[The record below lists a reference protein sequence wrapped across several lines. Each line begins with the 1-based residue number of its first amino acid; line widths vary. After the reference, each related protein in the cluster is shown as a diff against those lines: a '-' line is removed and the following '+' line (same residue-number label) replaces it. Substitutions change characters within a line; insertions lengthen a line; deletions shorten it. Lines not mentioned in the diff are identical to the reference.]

1 MAIPPLL
8 AFVMIVA
15 PLSQSLYYGAIISGL
30 WKDPL
35 MAHFRDY
42 GAEHRV
48 YPLCRFLEWT
58 GLAAISGGLFS
69 GDALAPYSYIGATF
83 APLAFFVV
91 AILAFIGDFIVRRHP
106 DLREA
111 LPRWYFE
118 LLRNATR
125 QERRFIG
132 FAWLRIPRRM
142 RWRLNGDQA
151 AFRTWADTVRITVI
165 YGAYDPNNP
174 WTMWG

>member
-1 MAIPPLL
+1 MSIPPLL
-8 AFVMIVA
+8 VFIFVVV
-15 PLSQSLYYGAIISGL
+15 PVSFTVYYGALISGL

-35 MAHFRDY
+35 MARFRNY
-42 GAEHRV
+42 GDERRV
-48 YPLCRFLEWT
+48 YPLCRFLEWAA
-58 GLAAISGGLFS
+58 LAAFMGGLFS
-69 GDALAPYSYIGATF
+69 GDALSPYTYTGATF
-83 APLAFFVV
+83 APLTFFVLMFMALV
-91 AILAFIGDFIVRRHP
+91 TDIIVRRHP
-106 DLREA
+106 DLRES

-118 LLRNATR
+118 LLRTATR

-132 FAWLRIPRRM
+132 FAWLRLPRRL

-174 WTMWG
+174 WTTWG

>member
-1 MAIPPLL
+1 M
-8 AFVMIVA
+8 
-15 PLSQSLYYGAIISGL
+15 
-30 WKDPL
+30 
-35 MAHFRDY
+35 
-42 GAEHRV
+42 
-48 YPLCRFLEWT
+48 
-58 GLAAISGGLFS
+58 
-69 GDALAPYSYIGATF
+69 
-83 APLAFFVV
+83 
-91 AILAFIGDFIVRRHP
+91 AFISDFIVRRHP

>member
-1 MAIPPLL
+1 MPIPPLL
-8 AFVMIVA
+8 SILFVVA
-15 PLSQSLYYGAIISGL
+15 PFFLTVYYGAMISGL

-35 MAHFRDY
+35 MARFRGY
-42 GAEHRV
+42 GDEKRI
-48 YPLCRFLEWT
+48 YPLCRFLEWG
-58 GLAAISGGLFS
+58 GLAAIAGSLFS
-69 GDALAPYSYIGATF
+69 GEVIGPFSYVGATF
-83 APLAFFVV
+83 APLVFFV
-91 AILAFIGDFIVRRHP
+91 LALMAFSADVLVRNHS
-106 DLREA
+106 DLRES
-111 LPRWYFE
+111 LPRWYFD
-118 LLRNATR
+118 LLRTATR

-174 WTMWG
+174 WITWG